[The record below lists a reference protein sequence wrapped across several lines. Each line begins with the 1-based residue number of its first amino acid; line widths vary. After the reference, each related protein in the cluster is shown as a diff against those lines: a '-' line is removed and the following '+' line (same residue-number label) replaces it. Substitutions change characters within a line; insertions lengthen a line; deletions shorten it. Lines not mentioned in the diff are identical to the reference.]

1 MEHSQ
6 RTKRRKI
13 AAKVAEHVRL
23 VAQQIDQPL
32 DFNLEAAYGE
42 PLEDVPLEIYHDSV
56 EDVSQNVENEC
67 ATDIFY
73 DAFDDDIFNDFEN
86 GMPADASDF
95 DLESS
100 DSEDAASEKL
110 DDTRGLA
117 ERAAEYNISQN
128 ALSALLKILKQKGLN
143 VPLDARTLMCTE
155 RKCNVKNVA
164 GGSYYHFG
172 ISNSV
177 VAELASLDFDLRVLT
192 DTLTLRI
199 HMDGLPLFRST
210 TLSLWPI
217 LARIKEIPNSN
228 VFMIG
233 LYSGVTKPSQLQE
246 YLNEFIQDFKAV
258 IHEGIQH
265 NGGHRVTAPDA
276 FICDAPARVFLKCVK
291 GHTGYYACERCTQ
304 KGLYLNR
311 RLCFPE
317 LTSEQRTDE
326 KCRDMGYEGHQVGVS
341 PFCELGG
348 VALVSSFV
356 LDYMQPCVFGSD
368 AQADFS
374 LVKRTVEMQTIFSN
388 SHCNFSILGF
398 SQAGSTCPVI
408 SQGNLGLS

>member
-1 MEHSQ
+1 MEYSQ

-13 AAKVAEHVRL
+13 AAKVAEHFRL

-32 DFNLEAAYGE
+32 DFNVEAAYGE

-56 EDVSQNVENEC
+56 EDVSRNVENEC

-86 GMPADASDF
+86 GMSADASDF

-117 ERAAEYNISQN
+117 EWAAEYNISQN
-128 ALSALLKILKQKGLN
+128 KLSALLKILKQKGLN

-172 ISNSV
+172 IRNSV

-199 HMDGLPLFRST
+199 NIDGLPLFRST
-210 TLSLWPI
+210 ILSL
-217 LARIKEIPNSN
+217 
-228 VFMIG
+228 
-233 LYSGVTKPSQLQE
+233 
-246 YLNEFIQDFKAV
+246 
-258 IHEGIQH
+258 
-265 NGGHRVTAPDA
+265 
-276 FICDAPARVFLKCVK
+276 
-291 GHTGYYACERCTQ
+291 
-304 KGLYLNR
+304 
-311 RLCFPE
+311 
-317 LTSEQRTDE
+317 
-326 KCRDMGYEGHQVGVS
+326 
-341 PFCELGG
+341 
-348 VALVSSFV
+348 
-356 LDYMQPCVFGSD
+356 
-368 AQADFS
+368 
-374 LVKRTVEMQTIFSN
+374 
-388 SHCNFSILGF
+388 
-398 SQAGSTCPVI
+398 
-408 SQGNLGLS
+408 

>member
-13 AAKVAEHVRL
+13 AAKVAEHFRL

-56 EDVSQNVENEC
+56 EDVSQNAENEC

-73 DAFDDDIFNDFEN
+73 DAFDDDIFNDFEK

-117 ERAAEYNISQN
+117 EWAAEYNISQN

-172 ISNSV
+172 IRNSV

-199 HMDGLPLFRST
+199 NIDGLPLFRST
-210 TLSLWPI
+210 TLCLWSI
-217 LARIKEIPNSN
+217 LARIKKIPNSN

-233 LYSGVTKPSQLQE
+233 LYSGVTKLSQLQE
-246 YLNEFIQDFKAV
+246 YLNEFIQDFKLKLYM
-258 IHEGIQH
+258 
-265 NGGHRVTAPDA
+265 
-276 FICDAPARVFLKCVK
+276 RVFSIMV
-291 GHTGYYACERCTQ
+291 YI
-304 KGLYLNR
+304 
-311 RLCFPE
+311 
-317 LTSEQRTDE
+317 SESLLQ
-326 KCRDMGYEGHQVGVS
+326 MH
-341 PFCELGG
+341 
-348 VALVSSFV
+348 SFV
-356 LDYMQPCVFGSD
+356 MLQHVLS
-368 AQADFS
+368 
-374 LVKRTVEMQTIFSN
+374 SN
-388 SHCNFSILGF
+388 
-398 SQAGSTCPVI
+398 V
-408 SQGNLGLS
+408 